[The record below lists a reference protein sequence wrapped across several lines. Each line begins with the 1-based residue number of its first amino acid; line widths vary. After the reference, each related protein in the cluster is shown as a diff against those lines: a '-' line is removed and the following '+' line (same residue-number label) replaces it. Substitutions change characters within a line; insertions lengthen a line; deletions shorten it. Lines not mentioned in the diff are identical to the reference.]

1 MGRYTANERIGVY
14 VRQSHWAHAL
24 IAQNVQL
31 SAALDADDDV
41 LLKRLLAAG
50 ASPNTTNLSG
60 QTLLA
65 VAIAE
70 GRTRC
75 RAVLE
80 AAGANRGLPK
90 RNQRARGN
98 EEPSE
103 PKKIKGSGLTD
114 PPSSICGA
122 ACGELRN
129 GLATFNLHWK
139 RAMNTGETLCDDKAA
154 STAEKSWMLA
164 CTYHLT
170 PSRAACACAT
180 EPLVEQLG
188 RG

>member
-1 MGRYTANERIGVY
+1 MSCVKYTANERIGVY

-41 LLKRLLAAG
+41 LLKRLLAA

-65 VAIAE
+65 VAITE

-80 AAGANRGLPK
+80 ATGANRGLPN
-90 RNQRARGN
+90 RNQRAGDS

-103 PKKIKGSGLTD
+103 PRNIKGSGLTD
-114 PPSSICGA
+114 PPSGICGA

-129 GLATFNLHWK
+129 GLATFNLHETCNEY
-139 RAMNTGETLCDDKAA
+139 RQTLCDDKAA
-154 STAEKSWMLA
+154 STAREVLDVSMYA
-164 CTYHLT
+164 
-170 PSRAACACAT
+170 PPRPARPACACAT
-180 EPLVEQLG
+180 EQRVKQIG